1 MDQGSSPEDIFKARN
16 RVNNDPGARSAPGP
30 GLSGPY
36 SNHDMQIR
44 NHLSGLVRAML
55 QDNKKAELR
64 EVLHAHRAFIDEILV
79 LLEKQ

>member
-1 MDQGSSPEDIFKARN
+1 MDQGSSPEEIFKARN
-16 RVNNDPGARSAPGP
+16 RVNNDPGRPGP

-36 SNHDMQIR
+36 ANHDMQIR

-55 QDNKKAELR
+55 QDNKKTDLVQA
-64 EVLHAHRAFIDEILV
+64 LHAHRAFIDEILV